1 MSGEYTGGQKESLTV
16 TLTGCKRAG
25 EACSSLGAGAG
36 EIVSSALEG
45 EVGFISGRATK
56 KPVIGLDLKRE
67 VALLTATCGSG
78 LTKTVLTVEGSVI
91 GAIKPTAKMTLEETL
106 KFTASAGRQAP
117 ESFQEGE
124 ADTLV
129 ESLLTGAQKTSEPAG
144 LTATVKLKSEEPM
157 EIKTRVV

>member
-1 MSGEYTGGQKESLTV
+1 M
-16 TLTGCKRAG
+16 
-25 EACSSLGAGAG
+25 
-36 EIVSSALEG
+36 SSALEA

-56 KPVIGLDLKRE
+56 QPVIGLDLRRE

-129 ESLLTGAQKTSEPAG
+129 ESLLMGAQKTSEPAG
-144 LTATVKLKSEEPM
+144 LTTTVKLKSEEPM